1 MYGLKKTEVTCIC
14 DNVYVITDRA
24 GCCVNLVTGKE
35 KALVFDTGS
44 GTDDI
49 HGLVRGITGLP
60 LVVIN
65 SHGHYDHSGGIL
77 AFAEKNPNA
86 RIYIRENAFED
97 FYHVKDHGR
106 RYIGIDKEIKKLE
119 QVVIAGSDLRIDE
132 ELFLFT
138 NVTGRRMW
146 PEGNR
151 ELKVVKNG
159 ELLQDDFSHE
169 QYLIIQ
175 SEGKEILISGCAH
188 NGILNILERYWNL
201 RGRMPDALISG
212 FHMAK
217 KSAYTMEEEELIRKT
232 ALELKAYPI
241 QYYTGHCT
249 GEAAYQLMQGILG
262 SQIEYIRCGGRI
274 EL

>member
-1 MYGLKKTEVTCIC
+1 MKIVSLMEDTPGGNGCLFEHGFSL
-14 DNVYVITDRA
+14 YVETKSHRILA
-24 GCCVNLVTGKE
+24 
-35 KALVFDTGS
+35 DTGAS
-44 GTDDI
+44 CRF
-49 HGLVRGITGLP
+49 LENAKRLGIDLAKVDT
-60 LVVIN
+60 VIL

-77 AFAEKNPNA
+77 AFAGKNPNA

-159 ELLQDDFSHE
+159 EQLQDDFSHE